1 MAIPPEIK
9 KLTGKLYALIPSG
22 MLHIPG
28 QKEGLVVRVA
38 PNGAYLS
45 FVDVLGNPKNF
56 KEQHRKWMLE
66 VLAPRFPN
74 LDLAPML
81 ARSSESL
88 RRFNS
93 VKGRLAMAQDGISS
107 GKVIALE
114 SLDLS
119 GATPRP
125 IVPAATLS
133 PLAPGNITRAF
144 TFVRLDPPPATR
156 VLIFSDM
163 PMPDKNFNKTI
174 IPDEIIVS
182 YPLSDVEL
190 AAVKNAKP
198 PATFT
203 PFQEI
208 QGPKVASEIRI
219 TCGDINKELVGD
231 GLVRHFGKTMR
242 GLMTITERL
251 FLDFGITPTGRV
263 ICEAIDSFLHSAE
276 AKFSSASGVAMPR
289 RTAAG
294 TRSMLIV
301 EFAPDPDF
309 GVFKPTKLEPSFSG
323 NALKVAQR
331 LELMMVPVV
340 GKLEEVLAALPKKPK
355 P

>member
-1 MAIPPEIK
+1 MAISPILIT
-9 KLTGKLYALIPSG
+9 LTGKLNALIPSSL
-22 MLHIPG
+22 LHIPG

-38 PNGAYLS
+38 PQGVYLS

-56 KEQHRKWMLE
+56 NAQHKKWMLE
-66 VLAPRFPN
+66 VLAPHFPN
-74 LDLAPML
+74 LDLTPML

-93 VKGRLAMAQDGISS
+93 VEGRLAQAQEGVSS

-125 IVPAATLS
+125 IIPAANLS
-133 PLAPGNITRAF
+133 PLSPRNITRAF
-144 TFVRLDPPPATR
+144 TFVRLDPTPITR
-156 VLIFSDM
+156 VIVFSDL
-163 PMPDKNFNKTI
+163 PMLDKNFNKTI
-174 IPDEIIVS
+174 IPDEIVAS
-182 YPLSDVEL
+182 YPVSDQEL
-190 AAVKNAKP
+190 AAVKTATP

-203 PFQEI
+203 PFREI
-208 QGPKVASEIRI
+208 DVAKTAKNIRI

-231 GLVRHFGKTMR
+231 DLVAHFGKTMR
-242 GLMTITERL
+242 GLMTITEKL
-251 FLDFGITPTGRV
+251 FSDFGITPTGPV
-263 ICEAIDSFLHSAE
+263 LCEAIDSFLHSAE
-276 AKFSSASGVAMPR
+276 AKFSSSLGVAMPR

-301 EFAPDPDF
+301 EFIPDPTS
-309 GVFKPTKLEPSFSG
+309 GEFKPSKLEPSFSG

-340 GKLEEVLAALPKKPK
+340 GKLEEILAALPKTPK